1 MTYFGVFYFQ
11 LVLQLQV
18 LRQHHHHRRQRHR
31 VFRLQQQPGMN
42 DDIFQTMFLEV
53 SILLVLDLI

>member
-18 LRQHHHHRRQRHR
+18 LRQHHHRRQRHR

-42 DDIFQTMFLEV
+42 DILPTMILEV
-53 SILLVLDLI
+53 SIHFVLDFT